1 MFPRKQTVLISCTQG
16 STMAKEAQQK
26 DRGSDAAEDVLQ
38 NTSKEEIEKL
48 ACGDI
53 EVR

>member
-1 MFPRKQTVLISCTQG
+1 MGGKSEKKNG
-16 STMAKEAQQK
+16 
-26 DRGSDAAEDVLQ
+26 GSDAAEDVLN

-48 ACGDI
+48 AAGDI

>member
-1 MFPRKQTVLISCTQG
+1 MQNSP
-16 STMAKEAQQK
+16 MAGEAQQK
-26 DRGSDAAEDVLQ
+26 SRGSDAAEDVLQ
-38 NTSKEEIEKL
+38 NTSKEEIERL